1 MMALAFLLI
10 NIYGKIWWNELY
22 VVYLRRKGVE
32 KGFSIHRITVKDT
45 CNTTEIMAVQ
55 MTSFPVSAKWYRWIF
70 ILLGFMI
77 VCQIIAALQEPWL
90 NHFSQQ
96 LEAGEITEDVCT
108 QKGIHVILFC
118 NILLILSTIAL
129 TIVGL
134 KILAELRSKG
144 LSAIYPCWLLITIC
158 GWLFCFGQVGLSFV
172 RYEHFSFEKSD
183 DLYHFINMY
192 NTCAFA
198 LYALATLSTGLMLIV
213 KCHGRIRLAGMLL
226 MMLVVVQAFVPMF
239 DLSFSPFLSF
249 FITVFPFVLLTICM
263 ALFFSKEEYRDTL

>member
-1 MMALAFLLI
+1 MSYICGQKVSRGCSL
-10 NIYGKIWWNELY
+10 
-22 VVYLRRKGVE
+22 
-32 KGFSIHRITVKDT
+32 SRITVEDT
-45 CNTTEIMAVQ
+45 CKTTETMAVL

-90 NHFSQQ
+90 NYFSQQ

-108 QKGIHVILFC
+108 QKGTHVILFC
-118 NILLILSTIAL
+118 NVLLVLSTIAL

-134 KILAELRSKG
+134 KIFMELRSKG
-144 LSAIYPCWLLITIC
+144 LSAICPGWLLVAIC

-172 RYEHFSFEKSD
+172 RYEQFRFENSD
-183 DLYHFINMY
+183 GLYHFFNMF

-213 KCHGRIRLAGMLL
+213 KCRGRIRLAGMLM

-239 DLSFSPFLSF
+239 DLSFSPFLTF
-249 FITVFPFVLLTICM
+249 FITAFPFVLLTICM
-263 ALFFSKEEYRDTL
+263 ALFFSKEEHHDTL

>member
-1 MMALAFLLI
+1 
-10 NIYGKIWWNELY
+10 
-22 VVYLRRKGVE
+22 
-32 KGFSIHRITVKDT
+32 
-45 CNTTEIMAVQ
+45 MAVL

-70 ILLGFMI
+70 FLLGFMI

-90 NHFSQQ
+90 NYFSQQ
-96 LEAGEITEDVCT
+96 LEAGEITQEVCT
-108 QKGIHVILFC
+108 QKVTHVIIFC
-118 NILLILSTIAL
+118 NFLLILSTIAL

-134 KILAELRSKG
+134 KILVELRRSG
-144 LSAIYPCWLLITIC
+144 LSMIYPGWLLVTIC

-172 RYEHFSFEKSD
+172 RYEQFCFEKSD

-198 LYALATLSTGLMLIV
+198 LYALATLSTGLMLII
-213 KCHGRIRLAGMLL
+213 KCRGRIRQTGMLL
-226 MMLVVVQAFVPMF
+226 MMLVVVQAFVPLF

-263 ALFFSKEEYRDTL
+263 TLFFSKEEHRDTL